1 MTVEQGGRGSD
12 VVLEVR
18 DITKSFGGVRALQG
32 VSFSLA
38 RGAVL
43 GLVGDNGAGKSTLIK
58 CISGMHQPDSGA
70 IVIDGLP
77 RVLGSPHQARELGVE
92 TVYQDLS
99 LIETFDVPSNLFLN
113 RELYRAGRLGRA
125 LHWLDKRRMA
135 RETEETLDRLHITI
149 PSLKEP
155 VENLSGGQRQAI
167 AVARAVAWG
176 RHIVLMDEPAAALG
190 VEQSELVLRLIEHL
204 AAEGVAVVFISHNM
218 EHVLRVTH
226 RVVVL
231 RHGKEVADIPTSE
244 AASARLVGLITGA
257 EAVMPA

>member
-1 MTVEQGGRGSD
+1 MKGAEQ
-12 VVLEVR
+12 VLEVR
-18 DITKSFGGVRALQG
+18 EVTKSFGGVRALQG

-58 CISGMHQPDSGA
+58 CISGMHRPDSGEI
-70 IVIDGLP
+70 IVDGVS
-77 RVLGSPHQARELGVE
+77 RVMDSPHEARELGIE

-99 LIETFDVPSNLFLN
+99 LIETFNVSANLFLN
-113 RELYRAGRLGRA
+113 REVYRRGRLGVWLR
-125 LHWLDKRRMA
+125 WLDKKRMA
-135 RETEETLDRLHITI
+135 SDTKDTLERLRITI
-149 PSLKEP
+149 PSLKES

-190 VEQSELVLRLIEHL
+190 VEQSELVLNLIEHL
-204 AAEGVAVVFISHNM
+204 AAEGIAVVLISHNM

-226 RVVVL
+226 RVLVL
-231 RHGKEVADIPTSE
+231 RHGKEVADVPTAETSTGDLI
-244 AASARLVGLITGA
+244 AFITGA
-257 EAVMPA
+257 RGSAVVPSLPQG